1 MAADAMEGP
10 MSGRGVASLDNVF
23 VTVASV
29 LWSIV
34 AAGLSAAELPSSGTS
49 LSLDPQITRSIGN
62 SFGQLLTNR
71 AVLMALGLGGDG
83 GGSG

>member
-1 MAADAMEGP
+1 MEGP
-10 MSGRGVASLDNVF
+10 RSGRGVASLDRAL
-23 VTVASV
+23 VTVARV
-29 LWSIV
+29 LCSIV

-49 LSLDPQITRSIGN
+49 LSFDPHITRRIGK